1 MIEKYINMEVLH
13 TATAIGFIVLIP
25 SPSYKVWKCQ
35 RLPIQEHQ
43 YSEHSSYLQRKISGG
58 PLVRE
63 RAYLGLFDLG
73 A

>member
-1 MIEKYINMEVLH
+1 MEVLH
-13 TATAIGFIVLIP
+13 TATTIGFIVLIP
-25 SPSYKVWKCQ
+25 SPSYKVWKS
-35 RLPIQEHQ
+35 
-43 YSEHSSYLQRKISGG
+43 SEHSSYLQRKISGG